1 MFSEEFYE
9 RTKDTN
15 FMFRDFWLQ
24 RRFGTRASVC
34 PNAYCQTYFTM
45 HTADVF
51 GRKRNVTYVMEE
63 WISSRIVGQVSMF
76 INYNPQR
83 KLQHV
88 PD

>member
-51 GRKRNVTYVMEE
+51 GRKRNVTYVMEK
-63 WISSRIVGQVSMF
+63 WITLGLLD
-76 INYNPQR
+76 
-83 KLQHV
+83 K
-88 PD
+88 